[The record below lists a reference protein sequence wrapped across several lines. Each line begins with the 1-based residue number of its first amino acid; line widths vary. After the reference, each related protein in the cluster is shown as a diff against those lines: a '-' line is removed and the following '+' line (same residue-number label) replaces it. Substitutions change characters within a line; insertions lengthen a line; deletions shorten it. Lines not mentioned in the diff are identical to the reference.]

1 MHGGIGVDGLRDPAL
16 KQRLQALQHRGR
28 RWLNGFFALAFGT
41 WAWAMWIIF
50 AEPFSSWWLLPP
62 VLLLVAVGAVTV
74 GEITGLAGAYRR
86 EVLGPLYAQVF
97 GPVPHDP
104 DGGLDGEAL
113 QRAGLFP
120 PLFGPQRFEMHDRL
134 VLDHQGL
141 PLVLCEAGAWIRR
154 DKEDNRPDEV
164 LFSGTLFELRARL
177 PLSEPVVLLCGD
189 TPAQPLPPAWQ
200 PDRMQRVKPGHPALD
215 GRIQVICT
223 MPSQARA
230 ALPLPVVQALARF
243 VERHPG
249 GWRVVLDAQGLVGGL
264 DGPRLTPRIH
274 PKAPLPDADVL
285 GEHVRHL
292 QTAVALVAALTEMRP
307 LAPR

>member
-1 MHGGIGVDGLRDPAL
+1 MDGDTRVDGLHDPGL
-16 KQRLQALQHRGR
+16 QQRLQALQRRGR
-28 RWLNGFFALAFGT
+28 RWLNAFFALAFGT
-41 WAWAMWIIF
+41 WAWAMWLIF

-62 VLLLVAVGAVTV
+62 VLLLIATGAVTV
-74 GEITGLAGAYRR
+74 GEITGLAAAYRR

-104 DGGLDGEAL
+104 DVGLDAETL
-113 QRAGLFP
+113 KRAGLFP
-120 PLFGPQRFEMHDRL
+120 ALYGPQRHEMHDRL

-141 PLVLCEAGAWIRR
+141 PLVLREAAVWIPSA
-154 DKEDNRPDEV
+154 KENNKPDEV

-189 TPAQPLPPAWQ
+189 TPAQPMPPAWRL
-200 PDRMQRVKPGHPALD
+200 DRMQRVKPGHPSLD
-215 GRIQVICT
+215 GRIEVICT
-223 MPSQARA
+223 TPSQARA
-230 ALPLPVVQALARF
+230 ALPLPVLQALARF

-249 GWRVVLDAQGLVGGL
+249 AWRVVLDGQGLVGGL

-274 PKAPLPDADVL
+274 PKAPLPDADTL
-285 GEHVRHL
+285 GAHVRHL
-292 QTAVALVAALTEMRP
+292 QTVLALVAALTEMRP